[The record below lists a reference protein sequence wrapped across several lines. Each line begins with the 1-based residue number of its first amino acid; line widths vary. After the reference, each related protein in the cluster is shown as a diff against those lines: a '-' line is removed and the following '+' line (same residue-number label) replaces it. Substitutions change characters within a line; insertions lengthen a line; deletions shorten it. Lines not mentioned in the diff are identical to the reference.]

1 LLYGHYD
8 DESRGL
14 INDMFL
20 GSFFMQYK
28 TFMTSKME
36 QWAMKEGVYNI
47 ESLKQQYDPV
57 TGEKLYEIII
67 YSEDG
72 MPSREIIKES
82 DLSKR
87 SEDEQK
93 RARPYIE

>member
-1 LLYGHYD
+1 
-8 DESRGL
+8 
-14 INDMFL
+14 M
-20 GSFFMQYK
+20 
-28 TFMTSKME
+28 
-36 QWAMKEGVYNI
+36 
-47 ESLKQQYDPV
+47 KQQHDPV

-67 YSEDG
+67 YAEDG